1 MKLPGSP
8 SSLYDVR
15 ILGLN
20 VPAEAD
26 TGCCGSHMPKCL
38 ADLQL
43 KFFIVFYLVL
53 VKNFFNFIVFFFTF
67 CFDVS
72 IIYQV

>member
-20 VPAEAD
+20 VPAKAD
-26 TGCCGSHMPKCL
+26 IGCDGAIDHKPECFSDVQVM
-38 ADLQL
+38 
-43 KFFIVFYLVL
+43 FFIVFYLVL
-53 VKNFFNFIVFFFTF
+53 V
-67 CFDVS
+67 
-72 IIYQV
+72 

>member
-20 VPAEAD
+20 VPAKAD
-26 TGCCGSHMPKCL
+26 MGCDGAIDHKPECFLSDVQVM
-38 ADLQL
+38 
-43 KFFIVFYLVL
+43 FFIVFYLVL
-53 VKNFFNFIVFFFTF
+53 V
-67 CFDVS
+67 
-72 IIYQV
+72 